1 MTTREIKAW
10 DKARAKALKFAKADL
25 KKSDGWRLGE
35 FSKMYA
41 YDVDLKSERKNGDW
55 LIKKFVFLC
64 ESHHGFCEVWT
75 WIVEVDIDLRKKA
88 VIMERNIK
96 EVK

>member
-1 MTTREIKAW
+1 MTTREFNAW
-10 DKARAKALKFAKADL
+10 EKAKAKAVRTAKADL

-35 FSKMYA
+35 FSPMSA
-41 YDVDLKSERKNGDW
+41 YDVGSNLEPKDDAW
-55 LIKKFVFLC
+55 FIKKFVFLC

-75 WIVEVDIDLRKKA
+75 WTVEVDIDLRKKA
-88 VIMERNIK
+88 VIVEKNVE

>member
-10 DKARAKALKFAKADL
+10 DKARAKALKLAKADL
-25 KKSDGWRLGE
+25 KKSDGWRLRE

-41 YDVDLKSERKNGDW
+41 YDMDFKMKNDN
-55 LIKKFVFLC
+55 IEKFVFLC

-75 WIVEVDIDLRKKA
+75 WTVEVDIDLRKKA
-88 VIMERNIK
+88 VIVDRNVR

>member
-10 DKARAKALKFAKADL
+10 EKAKAKAIRTAKEDL

-41 YDVDLKSERKNGDW
+41 YDMDFKLVQKNGDW

-75 WIVEVDIDLRKKA
+75 WTVEVDIDLRKKA
-88 VIMERNIK
+88 VIVDRNVR